1 MIFSFV
7 FLFIC
12 RVLQSETVQVP
23 EQTLRQLVWTLS
35 VESGRGEVCSVLP
48 LQEVKVL
55 LGFFFFFFGK
65 TGVKGPD
72 EVLRDVH
79 TKELLTVS
87 TVASSV
93 CN

>member
-1 MIFSFV
+1 MFCFASAGSGGAAGI
-7 FLFIC
+7 FLFFI
-12 RVLQSETVQVP
+12 
-23 EQTLRQLVWTLS
+23 
-35 VESGRGEVCSVLP
+35 
-48 LQEVKVL
+48 
-55 LGFFFFFFGK
+55 FFFGK